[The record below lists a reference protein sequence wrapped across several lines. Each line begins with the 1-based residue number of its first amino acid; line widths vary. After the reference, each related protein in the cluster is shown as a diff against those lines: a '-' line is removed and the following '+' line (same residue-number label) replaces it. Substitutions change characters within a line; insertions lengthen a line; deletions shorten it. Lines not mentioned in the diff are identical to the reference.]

1 MAKILLTDEEIKK
14 LIECIQDGTEVPE
27 DLVIKLSPSFFDK
40 LRSAG
45 KFDYKELD
53 RFKIPTI
60 EYAGKRPESV
70 ILAQAALTGGAAP
83 LQVVRSF
90 GESSENEWRNMIV
103 QGDNLQFLKTCY
115 MNQDPLIKDKVK
127 GKVKLVYID
136 PPFATKSDFQASDG
150 ADSYSDKIDRA
161 EFIEGLR
168 ERLIYIRE
176 ILADDGSIF
185 VHLDLKNESLY
196 KISAG

>member
-1 MAKILLTDEEIKK
+1 MLYE
-14 LIECIQDGTEVPE
+14 P
-27 DLVIKLSPSFFDK
+27 
-40 LRSAG
+40 
-45 KFDYKELD
+45 
-53 RFKIPTI
+53 
-60 EYAGKRPESV
+60 
-70 ILAQAALTGGAAP
+70 
-83 LQVVRSF
+83 
-90 GESSENEWRNMIV
+90 
-103 QGDNLQFLKTCY
+103 
-115 MNQDPLIKDKVK
+115 DPLIKDKVK

-185 VHLDLKNESLY
+185 VHLDQKMSHYIKLVLDDVLEDSIYRMKY
-196 KISAG
+196 YGVTQDQV